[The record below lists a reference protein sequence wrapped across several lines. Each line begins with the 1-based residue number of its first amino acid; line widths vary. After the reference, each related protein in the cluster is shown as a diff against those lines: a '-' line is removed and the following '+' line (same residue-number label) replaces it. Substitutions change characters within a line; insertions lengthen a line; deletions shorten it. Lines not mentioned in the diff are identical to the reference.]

1 MNTQHKYRAKNI
13 SEFVFANEEVQRQ
26 VTRYAKGKT
35 FRPLVMFGPNG
46 TGKSTLADLIPK
58 ALDGDQVKVT
68 RIKAEDLNSNAEVRK
83 LFTRTKQFDKMFK
96 PEGQNRNYTVVEE
109 VNFDPK
115 AKGAMR
121 ESLDEMEGRDL
132 IIFTTNELDKLDVG
146 LLSRAEV
153 VEVPPVSPETFLKKA
168 QEILK
173 SEGVNLD
180 DKSVLEVLESVYQ
193 IKSDNRSYYK
203 ALDEIIEAWDDEE
216 NFVGNEKMGEL

>member
-1 MNTQHKYRAKNI
+1 MDTENKYRAKNI

-35 FRPLVMFGPNG
+35 LRPLVMYGPNG

-58 ALDGDQVKVT
+58 ALEGEQVKVT
-68 RIKAEDLNSNAEVRK
+68 KIKAEDLNSNAEVRK
-83 LFTRTKQFDKMFK
+83 LFTRSKQFDKMFK
-96 PEGQNRNYTVVEE
+96 PEGQNRNYTLVEE

-115 AKGAMR
+115 AKGAIR
-121 ESLDEMEGRDL
+121 ESLDEMVGRDL
-132 IIFTTNELDKLDVG
+132 IIFTTNEVDKLDPG

-153 VEVPPVSPETFLKKA
+153 VEVPPVDPEKFLKKA

-173 SEGVNLD
+173 SEGVTLE

-193 IKSDNRSYYK
+193 IKSDNRNYYK
-203 ALDEIIEAWDDEE
+203 ALDVIVEAWNDEE
-216 NFVGNEKMGEL
+216 NFIGNEQKGEQ

>member
-1 MNTQHKYRAKNI
+1 MDSQYKYRAKNI

-26 VTRYAKGKT
+26 VIRYSKGKT
-35 FRPLVMFGPNG
+35 LRPLVLYGPNG

-68 RIKAEDLNSNAEVRK
+68 KIKAEDLNSNFEVRN
-83 LFTRTKQFDKMFK
+83 LFTRSKQFDKMFK

-132 IIFTTNELDKLDVG
+132 IIFTTNEIDKLDAG

-153 VEVPPVSPETFLKKA
+153 VEIPPVTPETFLKKA

-173 SEGVNLD
+173 SESVDLD

-193 IKSDNRSYYK
+193 IKPDNRNYYK
-203 ALDEIIEAWDDEE
+203 ALDEIIEAWNDEG
-216 NFVGNEKMGEL
+216 NFVGNDQVEEL

>member
-1 MNTQHKYRAKNI
+1 MDSQYKYRAKNI

-26 VTRYAKGKT
+26 VIRYSKGKT
-35 FRPLVMFGPNG
+35 LRPLVLYGPNG

-68 RIKAEDLNSNAEVRK
+68 KIKAEDLNSNFEVRN
-83 LFTRTKQFDKMFK
+83 LFTRSKQFDKMFK

-132 IIFTTNELDKLDVG
+132 IIFTTNEIDKLDAG

-153 VEVPPVSPETFLKKA
+153 VEIPPVTPETFLNKA

-173 SEGVNLD
+173 SESVDLD

-193 IKSDNRSYYK
+193 IKPDNRNYYK
-203 ALDEIIEAWDDEE
+203 ALDEIIEAWNDEG
-216 NFVGNEKMGEL
+216 NFVGNDQVEEL